1 MSRTRLIRPEFF
13 TDETMASATLATR
26 LVYIGLWTLCD
37 DAGYFERKPRQIA
50 AALFPFD
57 AVARRQRIVDQA
69 LDELVSLGRVRYL
82 ECDAHGLVP
91 TLPRHGAKGGSK
103 AETFKVRHTMTC
115 VVRTPAEPVRTSPD
129 KSSSGKG
136 GDRVGF
142 GSSSVR
148 VEEGA
153 NATNDGPSAFR
164 QLVPFPSTGKPA

>member
-13 TDETMASATLATR
+13 DDELMARVSIPTR

-37 DAGYFERKPRQIA
+37 DAGYFELKPRQIA
-50 AALFPFD
+50 AALFPYD
-57 AVARRQRIVDQA
+57 GQARRQRIVDGA
-69 LDELVSLGRVRYL
+69 LTELHQLGRVRYL
-82 ECDAHGLVP
+82 ECGAHGEIP

-103 AETFKVRHTMTC
+103 AETYKIRHTLNC
-115 VVRTPAEPVRTSPD
+115 SVRTTDDAVRTSPD

-142 GSSSVR
+142 GSSSAR

-153 NATNDGPSAFR
+153 QARDDGDSVFR
-164 QLVPFPSTGKPA
+164 SLVPFPGKTA